1 MPERLTT
8 QNLGHRYPGGNADV
22 LSGLNLSIQS
32 GEMVVI
38 RGASGSGKTT
48 LLSIL
53 GGMLRP
59 STGKVLIDNVELSS
73 MSSTARTRFRAEHVG
88 FVFQSMHLLPFLNV
102 MQNAMLAAA
111 SPRSAKQAPS
121 PSTQPTA
128 TDVVTQTRNQLEH
141 FGLGSRLNHLPAQLS
156 VGERQRV
163 ALVRALMQQPKIL
176 LADEP
181 TGNLDPDNSQ
191 LVVDGLKQFQQQ
203 GGTVILAT
211 HASNADLGDLQPSQQ
226 LSLPS

>member
-1 MPERLTT
+1 L
-8 QNLGHRYPGGNADV
+8 
-22 LSGLNLSIQS
+22 
-32 GEMVVI
+32 VVI

-53 GGMLRP
+53 GGMLQP
-59 STGKVLIDNVELSS
+59 STGRVQIAAAELTS

-102 MQNAMLAAA
+102 EQNAMLAATRG
-111 SPRSAKQAPS
+111 STTDQA
-121 PSTQPTA
+121 
-128 TDVVTQTRNQLEH
+128 RERLEH
-141 FGLGSRLNHLPAQLS
+141 FGLASRLHHRPAQLS

-181 TGNLDPDNSQ
+181 TGNLDAANSR
-191 LVVDGLKQFQQQ
+191 LVVEGLQQFQQQ
-203 GGTVILAT
+203 GGTVVLAT
-211 HASNADLGDLQPSQQ
+211 HATNTDLGDLQPTQQ
-226 LSLPS
+226 LSLPSSPNSTAASLPS